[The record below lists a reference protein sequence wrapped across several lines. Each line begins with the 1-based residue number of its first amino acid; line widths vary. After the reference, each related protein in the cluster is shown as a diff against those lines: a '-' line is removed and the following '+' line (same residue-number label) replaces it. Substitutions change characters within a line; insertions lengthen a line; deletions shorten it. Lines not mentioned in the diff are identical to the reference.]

1 MPLIIVWLLTP
12 SHMFTETS
20 GHSCCQQKSGRLL
33 NLLLAGWSLSKLQ
46 QLKCPQPKHQC
57 FQQHTQCFVASR
69 MSFMKLFEIFQT
81 LSHLLSRRALQ
92 MHTTNSVIITIKLI
106 HHHIIS
112 GHLMSVINSYVPLL
126 LITCTHNYFSL
137 KPTHTLQCSTGGFF
151 WWHDSPHTAWVFKTE
166 SSFTLWH

>member
-57 FQQHTQCFVASR
+57 FQQHTQFFVASR

-92 MHTTNSVIITIKLI
+92 MHTT
-106 HHHIIS
+106 
-112 GHLMSVINSYVPLL
+112 SVINSYVPLL